1 MNTASAPVTAA
12 QKLSQHGGV
21 WVGLDERLFKKRIER
36 MADLIGHIDFT
47 KHAIP
52 DQAQREKIAEA
63 VRLVHTVA
71 MHYDE
76 KHSMGIYA
84 KDDIDCQEVKL

>member
-12 QKLSQHGGV
+12 QKLAEHGGV

-36 MADLIGHIDFT
+36 MADLVGHIDFT
-47 KHAIP
+47 KSAIP
-52 DQAQREKIAEA
+52 DPEHREKIAEA

-76 KHSMGIYA
+76 KHAWGIYA
-84 KDDIDCQEVKL
+84 KDDIECQEVRL